1 MNEIDNKYFKINLL
15 LFSDSGEKT
24 EEATPKR
31 KEESRKKG
39 QVAKSMDVPQVAT
52 LLFGIVI
59 IKVLSLFFYNI
70 FYSELKNYFMH
81 VDVKEMTAEKV
92 GEIFAGQLIVFMA
105 VVLPILFTI
114 MIAGFLANYLQVG
127 FLFTLEP
134 IKPSFNKINPLN
146 GLKNLFSMKKLFEL
160 LKNIIKMIIIGIY
173 GYKVVLNNLEIIK
186 ESMFAGFPSGFFMMM
201 GICYDFALNVAIA
214 LFIISVIDYF
224 YQRWEH
230 EKSMRM
236 SKQEIKDEYKQS
248 EGSPE
253 VKARMR
259 AMRREI
265 LKRKMIQN
273 VPNATVVI
281 TNPTHIS
288 IALKYEEGMS
298 APIVIAKGEEKVA
311 FRIREIAKENKIPL
325 IENKPL
331 ARAMYQVVEIDTEI
345 PEEFY
350 HAVAEI
356 LSAIFREKNSL

>member
-1 MNEIDNKYFKINLL
+1 
-15 LFSDSGEKT
+15 
-24 EEATPKR
+24 
-31 KEESRKKG
+31 
-39 QVAKSMDVPQVAT
+39 
-52 LLFGIVI
+52 
-59 IKVLSLFFYNI
+59 
-70 FYSELKNYFMH
+70 
-81 VDVKEMTAEKV
+81 
-92 GEIFAGQLIVFMA
+92 
-105 VVLPILFTI
+105 
-114 MIAGFLANYLQVG
+114 
-127 FLFTLEP
+127 
-134 IKPSFNKINPLN
+134 
-146 GLKNLFSMKKLFEL
+146 
-160 LKNIIKMIIIGIY
+160 
-173 GYKVVLNNLEIIK
+173 
-186 ESMFAGFPSGFFMMM
+186 MMM